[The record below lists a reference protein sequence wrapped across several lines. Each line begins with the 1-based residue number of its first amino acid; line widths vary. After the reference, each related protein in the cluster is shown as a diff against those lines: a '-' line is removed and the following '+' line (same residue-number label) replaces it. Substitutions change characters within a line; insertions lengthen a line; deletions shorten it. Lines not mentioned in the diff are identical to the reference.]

1 MIIRI
6 PTNLNKIKSSAA
18 LSLVVLLTACGGGGE
33 SGQQALV
40 GGSGPV
46 VVPTTT
52 NGGRTVTGLAS
63 KSPIAGADVSLFEID
78 GFGNP
83 LSTAVAT
90 GQTDDNGAFS
100 LSVDSTADLLL
111 KTSGGVFV
119 DESDQEPDLALKR
132 RITLGTDEGFL
143 SLIRADNSTAAI
155 TPFTDILVRRAQ
167 SEAAETG
174 GFSNKFD
181 IVKSLI
187 DEELGFDVLSTI
199 PANPVDPAT
208 EATAAQM
215 QYALFLGGFA
225 NALNNISLQLGEATP
240 TFEIIQAVAKDLSD
254 GDLDGKYF
262 GDSIV
267 IERGEQSSLALP
279 SDIDF
284 NQELARFRN
293 NNFDA
298 FSSTTLPQPS
308 GASLSNAPP
317 TANAGVD
324 QTATDGAVVTLSG
337 TQSADPEG
345 GTLSFSWA
353 QISTSPVVSLIGAD
367 TEAPSFVVET
377 NSVTA
382 LTHIFEL
389 TVTDSV
395 GFTSSDTVDIAI
407 NANAPPTANAGEDQS
422 VNTGDAVTLSGSQ
435 SVDPES
441 LALSFS
447 WVQISETPTVS
458 LVGADTETPSFVVET
473 VTLIGL
479 THTFQLT
486 VTDSAGSTSIDTVD
500 VDIVANEAPVA
511 NAGADQTASDGDTVT
526 LSGVESIDPEGLP
539 LAFSWEKISAS
550 PAVILTGADTSTP
563 SFVVEAGL
571 FAGVTHRFELTVTDS
586 VGTASTDT
594 VDITINSTFSSS
606 LFVISDSGKYKEN
619 GNPVDG
625 GVKLDFDTD
634 GTGQFFGDEGPA
646 AFDWSETSTGSIIID
661 FSGIGGLIEDQ
672 YTEFGEDNGVDIGF
686 DFGGVIGRS
695 FGQGD
700 SASEVEVTEKL
711 NTIEFALLANGSGS
725 GSERVTAT
733 LTVVVER
740 FDVLAGVQLPDESVT
755 EIEDVAVYDAAIHI
769 PFSAPLA
776 PRVLP
781 TGAQTGTPSLF
792 DDELYDDK
800 LQFETDGT
808 GFARFKNQA
817 FDWSIEADGHLR
829 LVFADGEIAD
839 YFNFNSLPDGDAIGV
854 VYTKLNG
861 DVISDGFLSVEH
873 QILSVE
879 NQIVDL
885 TLENSAGIYT
895 VQETFDL
902 DDGSIVDRNRL
913 IRLYPNGTA
922 QLERTA
928 IDPST
933 GQRIPQ
939 YLPFGL
945 CWEASGDQLT
955 VITTFSD
962 GINTRSEDCPAFLD
976 QFTPFNRSNV
986 SVHQI
991 EGNTYRSQVAEEESV
1006 CLAGQVSA
1014 SDCSITEVKNIFL
1027 SISSRTALTST
1038 PVYAIADQAAA
1049 PDLISSFD
1057 IDVLANDE
1065 PGDSPIDST
1074 TVVIE
1079 TQPQFGSVA
1088 VDGDSGVITY
1098 TPSEDFPGDDV
1109 FFYRVSGTSGAESQS
1124 SYAPVIISVDA
1135 VSDAG
1140 VDVLARSG
1148 EQVVLD
1154 GTGSSALGPLAYSWV
1169 QSSGPTQSL
1178 TDPNS
1183 ANPAFESIGFPVSE
1197 TVLEFQLRVED
1208 QDGNVD
1214 LDSVNVTLPAAI
1226 PTTFFAAEDLSL
1238 PTQFGID
1245 VVNDGF
1251 TVSLNPDGTG
1261 FINQSSGSFLLD
1273 WSESPGSIILDFS
1286 RNNGGGIEKGSFTNS
1301 EDVDGITGE
1310 EEVLVTEFETG
1321 AQLFF
1326 ELDEDGKDTVG
1337 VNVSSK
1343 EERFDVTNGVAL
1355 DPVFAS
1361 DEQTVAVYDLTFQ
1374 VPFASLGGVSLSLPT
1389 DVSSAV
1395 PTLRDD
1401 RLPLEIDELIFSAD
1415 GTGTARFKAEPFVW
1429 SIEVDGHLEVEF
1441 SGGDAASYFNL
1452 EEKNSGN
1459 FVGFLYRYAGGDVQA
1474 GSSLSFTN
1482 RGAPSFIEGSLAG
1495 IYSTAGSEGLND
1507 GTLVSNEVRYIVNAD
1522 NTGIVEIQNI
1532 DRDTGQTLG
1541 WFNSS
1546 FGICAQV
1553 IAGEMVWY
1561 RTRNLDGRFQ
1571 GSRQPSASHCNS
1583 LTFADV
1589 SFARTHTL
1597 FEARENGDIAVI
1609 VANGENDCGS
1619 LPSQGTDCDANI
1631 INITSYFPT
1640 IFSFTPYDGQAPITV
1655 PDTGSIVNGETK
1667 SFDVLSN
1674 DIPGD
1679 SAIDLGSVEILV
1691 QPIGGVATIDSST
1704 GEIIVSLDTIESMAT
1719 VSYRVSDINGNEST
1733 ISVLDIAVSLP

>member
-1 MIIRI
+1 MKIRI

-267 IERGEQSSLALP
+267 IERGGQSSLALP

-407 NANAPPTANAGEDQS
+407 NANAPPTANAGEDQT

-563 SFVVEAGL
+563 SFAVEAGL

-725 GSERVTAT
+725 ERVTAT

-861 DVISDGFLSVEH
+861 DVISDGFLSVE
-873 QILSVE
+873 Q
-879 NQIVDL
+879 QIVDL

-976 QFTPFNRSNV
+976 QFTPFNRSNL

-1049 PDLISSFD
+1049 TDLISSFD

-1098 TPSEDFPGDDV
+1098 TPSEDFPGNDV

-1208 QDGNVD
+1208 QDGNID
-1214 LDSVNVTLPAAI
+1214 FDSVNVTLPAAI
-1226 PTTFFAAEDLSL
+1226 PMTFFATGVVDV
-1238 PTQFGID
+1238 PIQFGID
-1245 VVNDGF
+1245 VDVEGVI
-1251 TVSLNPDGTG
+1251 VSLNEDGTG
-1261 FINQSSGSFLLD
+1261 FINQSSGSYLLD
-1273 WSESPGSIILDFS
+1273 WSESTGSLVLDFT
-1286 RNNGGGIEKGSFTNS
+1286 RNNGGGAESRSYTVF
-1301 EDVDGITGE
+1301 EDVDGLTGE
-1310 EEVLVTEFETG
+1310 EEVRVTEFDTG

-1326 ELDEDGKDTVG
+1326 NLDGDGKDSVDL
-1337 VNVSSK
+1337 NVATK
-1343 EERFDVTNGVAL
+1343 EERFDVTNGVPLSPVFSNNNEAIVIY
-1355 DPVFAS
+1355 DPVN
-1361 DEQTVAVYDLTFQ
+1361 Q
-1374 VPFASLGGVSLSLPT
+1374 VPYASLEDVSLSLPT
-1389 DVSSAV
+1389 DVSIAV
-1395 PTLRDD
+1395 TTIRDAPA
-1401 RLPLEIDELIFSAD
+1401 LQSDELTFAAN
-1415 GTGTARFKAEPFVW
+1415 GTGTARFKAESFAW
-1429 SIEVDGHLEVEF
+1429 NIAVDGHLQVEF
-1441 SGGDAASYFNL
+1441 SGGDIASYFKL
-1452 EEKNSGN
+1452 EAKNSGDL
-1459 FVGFLYRYAGGDVQA
+1459 VALLYQYAGGDVRA
-1474 GSSLSFTN
+1474 RSELSFTKQATS
-1482 RGAPSFIEGSLAG
+1482 GFVEGSLAG
-1495 IYSTAGSEGLND
+1495 IYSTIGSEELED
-1507 GTLVSNEVRYIVNAD
+1507 GTVVASESRYIVNAD
-1522 NTGIVEIQNI
+1522 NTGILELQDI
-1532 DRDTGQTLG
+1532 DRVTGQTVG
-1541 WFNSS
+1541 WSNSS
-1546 FGICAQV
+1546 FGICAEV
-1553 IAGEMVWY
+1553 IDGDMVWY
-1561 RTRNLDGRFQ
+1561 RTRNRDARYQ
-1571 GSRQPSASHCNS
+1571 GSLQPSVSHCDS
-1583 LTFADV
+1583 LIFADV
-1589 SFARTHTL
+1589 SFVRTHTL
-1597 FEARENGDIAVI
+1597 FEERTNGEIAVL
-1609 VANGENDCGS
+1609 VANGNNDCGVPPTS
-1619 LPSQGTDCDANI
+1619 SQDCDETV
-1631 INITSYFPT
+1631 INTVGYFPT
-1640 IFSFTPYDGQAPITV
+1640 VFNFTPYDSQAPITV
-1655 PDTGSIVNGETK
+1655 ADSGSIVNGETRR
-1667 SFDVLSN
+1667 FDVLSN
-1674 DIPGD
+1674 DIVGD
-1679 SAIDLGSVEILV
+1679 SALDLSSIEIVV
-1691 QPIGGVATIDSST
+1691 QPRDGVATVDTVT
-1704 GEIIVSLDTIESMAT
+1704 GEISVSLDTSDSMAT
-1719 VSYRVSDINGNEST
+1719 VFYRVSDINGNVST
-1733 ISVLDIAVSLP
+1733 ISVLDITVDPL

>member
-1 MIIRI
+1 M

-18 LSLVVLLTACGGGGE
+18 LSLVVFLTACGGGSGGE

-52 NGGRTVTGLAS
+52 SGGRTVTGLAS

-83 LSTAVAT
+83 LSVAVAT

-111 KTSGGVFV
+111 KTSGGVFI

-132 RITLGTDEGFL
+132 RITLGTDEGFM
-143 SLIRADNSTAAI
+143 SLVLANSSTAAI

-167 SEAAETG
+167 NEAAETG
-174 GFSNKFD
+174 GFGNKFG

-187 DEELGFDVLSTI
+187 DEELGFDVISTI
-199 PANPVDPAT
+199 PANPVDPASG
-208 EATAAQM
+208 ATAAQM

-240 TFEIIQAVAKDLSD
+240 TFEIIQAVAEDLSD
-254 GDLDGKYF
+254 GDLDGQYF

-267 IERGEQSSLALP
+267 IERSGRNSLPLP
-279 SDIDF
+279 SGIDF

-293 NNFDA
+293 NNFDG

-308 GASLSNAPP
+308 GSSLSNAPP
-317 TANAGVD
+317 VANAGSD
-324 QTATDGAVVTLSG
+324 QTATDGNIVSLSG
-337 TQSADPEG
+337 AQSVDPEG
-345 GTLSFSWA
+345 GTLSFNWA
-353 QISTSPVVSLIGAD
+353 QISTSPPVTLVGAD
-367 TEAPSFVVET
+367 TETPSFLVET

-382 LTHIFEL
+382 LTHSFKL

-395 GFTSSDTVDIAI
+395 GFTSADTVDIAI
-407 NANAPPTANAGEDQS
+407 SANAPPTANAGEDQT

-458 LVGADTETPSFVVET
+458 LVGADTATPSFVVET

-500 VDIVANEAPVA
+500 VDIIANEAPVA
-511 NAGADQTASDGDTVT
+511 NAGLDQTVSDGDTVT
-526 LSGVESIDPEGLP
+526 LSGVESVDPEGLP

-550 PAVILTGADTSTP
+550 PAVILTGTDTATP

-571 FAGVTHRFELTVTDS
+571 FAGVTHTFELTVTDS

-594 VDITINSTFSSS
+594 VNITINSIFSPS
-606 LFVISDSGKYKEN
+606 LFVIADSGKYKEN
-619 GNPVDG
+619 GNPIDG
-625 GVKLDFDTD
+625 GVKLDFDAG
-634 GTGQFFGDEGPA
+634 GTGQLFSEEGPVT
-646 AFDWSETSTGSIIID
+646 FDWSETSTGSIIID

-686 DFGGVIGRS
+686 DFGGIIGGF

-700 SASEVEVTEKL
+700 SASEVEVTRKL
-711 NTIEFALLANGSGS
+711 NSIEFAQLANGNGS
-725 GSERVTAT
+725 DRVTAT
-733 LTVVVER
+733 ISVVVER
-740 FDVLAGVQLPDESVT
+740 FDVLAGVQLPNESVT

-769 PFSAPLA
+769 PFTAPLA

-808 GFARFKNQA
+808 GFARFKDEA
-817 FDWSIEADGHLR
+817 FDWTIEADGHLR
-829 LVFADGEIAD
+829 LVFANGEIAD

-861 DVISDGFLSVEH
+861 DVISDGFLSVE
-873 QILSVE
+873 Q
-879 NQIVDL
+879 QIVDL
-885 TLENSAGIYT
+885 TIENSAGIYT
-895 VQETFDL
+895 VQETFGL
-902 DDGSIVDRNRL
+902 DDGSVVDQNRQV
-913 IRLYPNGTA
+913 RLYPNGTA

-933 GQRIPQ
+933 GQRIPV

-945 CWEASGDQLT
+945 CWVAEGDKLT
-955 VITTFSD
+955 VTTTFSD

-976 QFTPFNRSNV
+976 QFTPFNRSNL
-986 SVHQI
+986 SVYQI
-991 EGNTYRSQVAEEESV
+991 DGNTYRSHFAEEESV
-1006 CLAGQVSA
+1006 CLANQSST
-1014 SDCSITEVKNIFL
+1014 SDCSITEVKNISL

-1049 PDLISSFD
+1049 PDMISSFD

-1065 PGDSPIDST
+1065 PGDSPIDAT

-1079 TQPQFGSVA
+1079 TSPQFGSLTI
-1088 VDGDSGVITY
+1088 DGVSGLITY
-1098 TPSEDFPGDDV
+1098 TPGEDFAGDDV

-1140 VDVLARSG
+1140 PDILARSG
-1148 EQVVLD
+1148 ELVVLD
-1154 GTGSSALGPLAYSWV
+1154 GSSSRALGPLTYSWT
-1169 QSSGPTQSL
+1169 QLSGPTQFL
-1178 TDPNS
+1178 NDPDS
-1183 ANPAFESIGFPVSE
+1183 ATPSFQALGLPVSE
-1197 TVLEFQLRVED
+1197 TTLEFELRVED
-1208 QDGNVD
+1208 QNGM
-1214 LDSVNVTLPAAI
+1214 LDFDTVNVTLPAAI
-1226 PTTFFAAEDLSL
+1226 PMTFFAAGDLSL

-1245 VVNDGF
+1245 VDPDG
-1251 TVSLNPDGTG
+1251 VIISLDPDGTG
-1261 FINQSSGSFLLD
+1261 FINESSGSFLLD
-1273 WSESPGSIILDFS
+1273 WTESPGSIALDFS
-1286 RNNGGGIEKGSFTNS
+1286 RNSGGGIENNAFTSF
-1301 EDVDGITGE
+1301 EDVDGITGQ
-1310 EEVLVTEFETG
+1310 EEVLTTNVDTS
-1321 AQLFF
+1321 AQLFV
-1326 ELDEDGKDTVG
+1326 ETDEDGKDIVL
-1337 VNVSSK
+1337 VNLSSK

-1355 DPVFAS
+1355 DTVFRS
-1361 DEQTVAVYDLTFQ
+1361 DEETIAVYDLSFQ
-1374 VPFASLGGVSLSLPT
+1374 VPYDSLGGVSLSLPT

-1395 PTLRDD
+1395 PTIRDG

-1415 GTGTARFKAEPFVW
+1415 GTGTARFKVEPFVW
-1429 SIEVDGHLEVEF
+1429 SIAVDGHLEVEF
-1441 SGGDAASYFNL
+1441 SGGDAASYFIL
-1452 EEKNSGN
+1452 EEKISGD
-1459 FVGFLYRYAGGDVQA
+1459 FVAVLYRSAGGDVRA
-1474 GSSLSFTN
+1474 RSALSFTRQGTPN
-1482 RGAPSFIEGSLAG
+1482 FIEGSIAG
-1495 IYSTAGSEGLND
+1495 IYQAFGSELLSD
-1507 GTLVSNEVRYIVNAD
+1507 GTLVPNEARYIVNAD
-1522 NTGIVEIQNI
+1522 NTGTVEIQNI
-1532 DRDTGQTLG
+1532 DPETGQTEG
-1541 WFNSS
+1541 WGESS
-1546 FGICAQV
+1546 FGICAEV

-1571 GSRQPSASHCNS
+1571 GSRQPSVSHCES

-1597 FEARENGDIAVI
+1597 FEERTNGDIAVI
-1609 VANGENDCGS
+1609 VANGENDCGFF
-1619 LPSQGTDCDANI
+1619 PSQGTNCDANLI
-1631 INITSYFPT
+1631 KIDSYFPT
-1640 IFSFTPYDGQAPITV
+1640 IFNFTAYDGQAPITV

-1674 DIPGD
+1674 DISGD

-1691 QPIGGVATIDSST
+1691 QPVEGVAEIDPAT
-1704 GEIIVSLDTIESMAT
+1704 GEITVSLDTIESMAT
-1719 VSYRVSDINGNEST
+1719 VYYRVSDISGNVST
-1733 ISVLDIAVSLP
+1733 ISVLDIAVSPP